1 MRDIILLLSL
11 HNIAQYCYLLLYL
24 VSFRLIKSSLVSV
37 PRKVGVRISERIE
50 GEVFDEL
57 FMAGLEE
64 LASQ

>member
-1 MRDIILLLSL
+1 V
-11 HNIAQYCYLLLYL
+11 Y
-24 VSFRLIKSSLVSV
+24 V